1 MEELFIIIPLLAF
14 MAILYRWMCHLD
26 EFCGLKIDPG
36 QDSEYV
42 WKDVLLFGK
51 DPSLCSS
58 LRSQRLD
65 FDTVECPAFPLLRM
79 YRIVAAISEN
89 DLDNMLLCTL
99 AKQRDPSVR
108 TVALCNGRVYRE
120 IFDQPAVDVVVTD
133 RLTILKILTAW
144 EVLS

>member
-1 MEELFIIIPLLAF
+1 MEDLFIIIPLLVF

-26 EFCGLKIDPG
+26 EFCGLKADPA

-51 DPSLCSS
+51 DASLCMS
-58 LRSQRLD
+58 LRTQRLD
-65 FDTVECPAFPLLRM
+65 CDVVECPAFPLLRM
-79 YRIVAAISEN
+79 YRIVAAVSES

-108 TVALCNGRVYRE
+108 TIALCNDQVYRE
-120 IFDQPAVDVVVTD
+120 IFDQPAVDAVVTD
-133 RLTILKILTAW
+133 RQDIMKTLAAW